1 MRSESRCRTMQKGR
15 EEERRGTRAET
26 DAERERDRESERRG
40 TEREN
45 KGESGRDGYQVC
57 GRKLSCGYI
66 SLPQA
71 AGGTQRLTTRN
82 RRRTEPVDSRQKNIR
97 RICCSSRPVND
108 GRFAAGKYPPDLFFK
123 PACKRGRFAAGKY
136 PRDLFS

>member
-1 MRSESRCRTMQKGR
+1 
-15 EEERRGTRAET
+15 
-26 DAERERDRESERRG
+26 
-40 TEREN
+40 
-45 KGESGRDGYQVC
+45 
-57 GRKLSCGYI
+57 
-66 SLPQA
+66 
-71 AGGTQRLTTRN
+71 
-82 RRRTEPVDSRQKNIR
+82 VDSRQKNIR